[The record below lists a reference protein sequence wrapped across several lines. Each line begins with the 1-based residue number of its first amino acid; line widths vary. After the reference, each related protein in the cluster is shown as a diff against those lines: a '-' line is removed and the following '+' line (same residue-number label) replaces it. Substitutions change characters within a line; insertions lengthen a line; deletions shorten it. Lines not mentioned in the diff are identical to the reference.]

1 MCVALCFISKS
12 QMWPPSH
19 KVCPPLV
26 FLITSLLSPPQLFY
40 GEGEEEGERGEERVR
55 LTRLYQFARRV
66 RALLHTYHYHQIFL
80 TEFPGAYAKFT
91 GHGLQ
96 PRSYGYGSVDDLLNA
111 IPQVQN

>member
-1 MCVALCFISKS
+1 MSLEPQSLPSPGVSHNFPS
-12 QMWPPSH
+12 PP
-19 KVCPPLV
+19 
-26 FLITSLLSPPQLFY
+26 PPQLFY

-91 GHGLQ
+91 GRGLQ
-96 PRSYGYGSVDDLLNA
+96 PRSYGYGSLDDLLNA